1 MGLSDLITQLPELIG
16 QAVEANQW
24 LGYTAIFAAMFLE
37 NLFPP
42 IPSELIMPLGG
53 FYVQQG
59 QLDLVPVVLA
69 GLLGTVFGALPWYGI
84 GRLINEERIEAW
96 LQRHGRWIGI
106 SADELARSRRWFSR
120 YGTALVFWG
129 RLVPGIR
136 TLISVPAG
144 IEMMPMA
151 PFLVWTT
158 AGSLIWTALLTVA
171 GMVLGEGYS
180 NVELWI
186 DPVSKAVKVLLV
198 VAVLAG
204 AIWLGLRIWRR
215 RQSSDWSPALGLL
228 QAWGSEGDV
237 LIGGLA
243 AKAAGCL
250 LVVAF
255 GAEQFE
261 PIHTDHGLA
270 ALFAAGT
277 VGPAVQL
284 EAADDAEQG
293 ALLHVIRSNLGL
305 LAPDFEVEPVGFIVA
320 AATVHR
326 HGEVGHHAAGLE
338 VTHFGIAAG
347 TANEGDGINA
357 HRQFIS

>member
-69 GLLGTVFGALPWYGI
+69 GLLGTVLGALPWYGI

-151 PFLVWTT
+151 PFLVWT
-158 AGSLIWTALLTVA
+158 LLLTVS

-180 NVELWI
+180 NVEVWI
-186 DPVSKAVKVLLV
+186 DPVSKLVKLLLV
-198 VAVLAG
+198 IAVLAG
-204 AIWLGLRIWRR
+204 GIWLGLRIWRR
-215 RQSSDWSPALGLL
+215 RQS
-228 QAWGSEGDV
+228 GD
-237 LIGGLA
+237 
-243 AKAAGCL
+243 
-250 LVVAF
+250 
-255 GAEQFE
+255 
-261 PIHTDHGLA
+261 
-270 ALFAAGT
+270 
-277 VGPAVQL
+277 
-284 EAADDAEQG
+284 
-293 ALLHVIRSNLGL
+293 
-305 LAPDFEVEPVGFIVA
+305 
-320 AATVHR
+320 
-326 HGEVGHHAAGLE
+326 
-338 VTHFGIAAG
+338 
-347 TANEGDGINA
+347 
-357 HRQFIS
+357 